1 MDIILASG
9 SPRRRELLTQIG
21 IRDYRILVPDV
32 DEHTDVP
39 SEPAPLV
46 EVLSRRKAEA
56 VRTCVDSVPLIIAAD
71 TVVALDGAV
80 LGKPADKA
88 DAARML
94 STLSGREHQVYTGFT
109 ILQGSR
115 AITGHEVTN
124 VTFRP
129 LTPTDIDR
137 YIATG
142 EPMDKAGAYGIQG
155 FGAVLI
161 SSLRGDYFNVMG
173 LPVYRLA
180 QALSCFGI
188 DTLALACTL
197 TSG

>member
-21 IRDYRILVPDV
+21 IRNYRILVPDV

-39 SEPAPLV
+39 SQPAPLV
-46 EVLSRRKAEA
+46 EILSRRKAEA
-56 VRTCVDSVPLIIAAD
+56 VRGDVGDEALIIAAD
-71 TVVALDGAV
+71 TVVALEDTV

-94 STLSGREHQVYTGFT
+94 STLSARKHQVYTGFT
-109 ILQGSR
+109 VLRGSQV
-115 AITGHEVTN
+115 ITGHEVTD
-124 VTFRP
+124 VTFRS
-129 LTPTDIDR
+129 LTPSDIDH

-161 SSLRGDYFNVMG
+161 SGLHGDYFNVMG

-180 QALSCFGI
+180 QALSEFGI
-188 DTLALACTL
+188 DTLTLACH
-197 TSG
+197 SAPD

>member
-21 IRDYRILVPDV
+21 VRNYRILVPDV
-32 DEHTDVP
+32 DEHTNVP
-39 SEPAPLV
+39 SKPAPLV

-56 VRTCVDSVPLIIAAD
+56 VRSIVGDDPLIIAAD
-71 TVVALDGAV
+71 TVVALDGTV
-80 LGKPADKA
+80 LGKPTDKA
-88 DAARML
+88 NAAHML
-94 STLSGREHQVYTGFT
+94 STLSGRKHQVYTGFT
-109 ILQGSR
+109 VLRGAQ
-115 AITGHEVTN
+115 AVTCHEVTD
-124 VTFRP
+124 VTFRS
-129 LTPTDIDR
+129 LSSTDIDH

-161 SSLRGDYFNVMG
+161 SDLHGDYFNVMG

-180 QALSCFGI
+180 QVLFGFGI
-188 DTLALACTL
+188 DTLALACSSV
-197 TSG
+197 SG

>member
-21 IRDYRILVPDV
+21 VKDYRILVPDV

-39 SEPAPLV
+39 AQPSPLV

-56 VRTCVDSVPLIIAAD
+56 VRAIAGNEALIIAAD
-71 TVVALDGAV
+71 TVVALDNEV
-80 LGKPADKA
+80 LGKPTDKA
-88 DAARML
+88 DATRML
-94 STLSGREHQVYTGFT
+94 SALSGREHQVYTGFT
-109 ILQGSR
+109 VLQGDKV
-115 AITGHEVTN
+115 ITAHEVTD

-129 LTPTDIDR
+129 LSSEEIEH
-137 YIATG
+137 YIATN

-155 FGAVLI
+155 FGAVLV
-161 SSLRGDYFNVMG
+161 SGLHGDYFNVMG

-180 QALSCFGI
+180 QALSHFGI
-188 DTLALACTL
+188 DTLALASQSVSL
-197 TSG
+197 

>member
-21 IRDYRILVPDV
+21 VKDYRILVPDV

-39 SEPAPLV
+39 AQPAPLV

-56 VRTCVDSVPLIIAAD
+56 VRAIAGNEALIIAAD
-71 TVVALDGAV
+71 TVVALDNEV
-80 LGKPADKA
+80 LGKPTDKA

-94 STLSGREHQVYTGFT
+94 SALSGREHQVYTGFT
-109 ILQGSR
+109 VLQGDQV
-115 AITGHEVTN
+115 ITAHEVTD

-129 LTPTDIDR
+129 LSSEDIEH
-137 YIATG
+137 YIATN

-155 FGAVLI
+155 FGAVLV
-161 SSLRGDYFNVMG
+161 SGLNGDYFNVMG
-173 LPVYRLA
+173 LPVFRLA
-180 QALSCFGI
+180 QALSHFGI
-188 DTLALACTL
+188 DTLALASQSVSL
-197 TSG
+197 